1 MEKGAGYCLP
11 QQGHGV
17 SGCRFEEDMLSVQ
30 GTCGQTPATQVCCSE
45 DKSQLE
51 EGVGN
56 HRALVFRLGCLSK
69 ESVYYGA
76 REGQR

>member
-1 MEKGAGYCLP
+1 MGKGASCQVP

-17 SGCRFEEDMLSVQ
+17 SGYRFEEDMLSVR
-30 GTCGQTPATQVCCSE
+30 GTCGQMPAMQVWCSE
-45 DKSQLE
+45 DKSWLE

-76 REGQR
+76 REGQG